1 MKTTKRALTA
11 AILLSCTCLMT
22 PYYAHAAHDEGEP
35 VNHVTNPLDLHVNGT
50 KFATFD
56 LYTQSNDPQGY
67 YTGKNDETANYRNL
81 FDNEDKAIAT
91 SMKYLVDIVGAPAS
105 TLNMNLMLYPEA
117 DANASAESE
126 TCIQVDENGKPI
138 TQISDSL
145 LTATYLGKIPYVE
158 NEGVADITINQANK
172 WYTAKFPVLPSN
184 GTDSDYYGTITHEMF
199 HAMGLGTYIRKV
211 EIIEDDYKR
220 DAYLFGTDPTDNGD
234 DIEVVSKNNIVST
247 NDNPDGTANETV
259 PPPRYNHCFQ
269 QIRNGS
275 S

>member
-1 MKTTKRALTA
+1 MRITKRALTA
-11 AILLSCTCLMT
+11 AVLLSCTCFLA
-22 PYYAHAAHDEGEP
+22 PYYAHAAHDEGDP

-56 LYTQSNDPQGY
+56 LYTKSNDPQGY
-67 YTGKNDETANYRNL
+67 YTGKDDETADYRDL

-91 SMKYLVDIVGAPAS
+91 SMKYLVDMVGTPAS

-158 NEGVADITINQANK
+158 NEGVADITINQAKERAENAHDEVERLF
-172 WYTAKFPVLPSN
+172 Y
-184 GTDSDYYGTITHEMF
+184 EMIVDNMRG
-199 HAMGLGTYIRKV
+199 ARRRYLRTLQIYARKSGRLV
-211 EIIEDDYKR
+211 FK
-220 DAYLFGTDPTDNGD
+220 
-234 DIEVVSKNNIVST
+234 K
-247 NDNPDGTANETV
+247 
-259 PPPRYNHCFQ
+259 
-269 QIRNGS
+269 
-275 S
+275 